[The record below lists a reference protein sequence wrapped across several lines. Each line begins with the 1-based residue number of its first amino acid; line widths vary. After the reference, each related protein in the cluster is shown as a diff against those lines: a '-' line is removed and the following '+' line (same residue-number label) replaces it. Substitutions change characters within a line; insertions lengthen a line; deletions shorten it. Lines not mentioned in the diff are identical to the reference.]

1 MPNITVNVT
10 ENPDSVLKTLEETIP
25 ENSLDSLISA
35 LKTIKETSNA
45 YMTELVNRQN
55 STEAPAQTSKTGKD
69 EFQKELSDMFI
80 VSLIS
85 HRKPHRRGR
94 FGGRN
99 RGVWSSKFPKKGENI
114 IVVEIF
120 VEK

>member
-10 ENPDSVLKTLEETIP
+10 ENRDTVLKTLEETIP

-55 STEAPAQTSKTGKD
+55 STEAPAQTSKTENHTEEEDSEEEAG
-69 EFQKELSDMFI
+69 ES
-80 VSLIS
+80 
-85 HRKPHRRGR
+85 GAA
-94 FGGRN
+94 
-99 RGVWSSKFPKKGENI
+99 SSPKKA
-114 IVVEIF
+114 
-120 VEK
+120 KTS